1 MAALTASTNVNE
13 GRRSDRSNALS
24 YIMRPFNRI
33 SVLEVENIR
42 EEEASTNKKTIDRVE
57 GRQLVQMFANHC
69 DAFNSGITGVCSEK
83 YQQLLETSYWAIR
96 IKSAA

>member
-33 SVLEVENIR
+33 AVLEIKSIR
-42 EEEASTNKKTIDRVE
+42 EEEASANKKTINRVE
-57 GRQLVQMFANHC
+57 GRQRVQVFATH
-69 DAFNSGITGVCSEK
+69 
-83 YQQLLETSYWAIR
+83 
-96 IKSAA
+96 